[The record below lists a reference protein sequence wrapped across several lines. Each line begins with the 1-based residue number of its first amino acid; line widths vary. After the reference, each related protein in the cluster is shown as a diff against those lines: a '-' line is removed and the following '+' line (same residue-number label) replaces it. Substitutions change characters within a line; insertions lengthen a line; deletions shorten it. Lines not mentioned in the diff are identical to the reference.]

1 MAKPIVRSN
10 ARNGLPA
17 MSVVIVLSAANGAT
31 EMLAVAANATKAVN
45 AASRVPKAA
54 PIPQPVAKTPL
65 TIAIT
70 ATIRH
75 ANRAKVAVKAAVAEV
90 VAKAAMDVAR
100 APKVKTGKST
110 VMADSPSWV
119 LSILNR
125 QPMAHLKTN
134 QWLWTETTK
143 HPLL

>member
-70 ATIRH
+70 VGFCRY
-75 ANRAKVAVKAAVAEV
+75 
-90 VAKAAMDVAR
+90 
-100 APKVKTGKST
+100 
-110 VMADSPSWV
+110 
-119 LSILNR
+119 
-125 QPMAHLKTN
+125 
-134 QWLWTETTK
+134 
-143 HPLL
+143 